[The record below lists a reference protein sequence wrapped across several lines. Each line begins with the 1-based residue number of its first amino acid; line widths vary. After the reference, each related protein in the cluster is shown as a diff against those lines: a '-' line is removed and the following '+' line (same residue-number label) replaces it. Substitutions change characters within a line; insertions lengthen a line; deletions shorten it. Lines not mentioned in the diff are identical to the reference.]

1 MQDATEIIFRPAVP
15 GDARRLAEFQIRAW
29 AENYRDFLP
38 RWTLDQVLVEDRT
51 EAWRMILR
59 APHAHADTEVHLAEW
74 NRTIAGF
81 GAIGR
86 QRSQRLSK
94 LGFGGEIS
102 AIYIAKALQANG
114 LGRRVLARLFRRL
127 REMGETSASLWV
139 IRDNLKARRFL
150 EATGAQLLDP
160 GAGGRYHAMDDV
172 AYGWTKLD
180 PFRLQ
185 RMVRVVSG
193 ADRRGLAARAVS
205 LPMPGFAEV
214 PPKFDGARPA
224 KKERQPINRRSTPPD
239 EQ

>member
-1 MQDATEIIFRPAVP
+1 MQNTPEIIFRPAVP

-29 AENYRDFLP
+29 VENYRDFLP
-38 RWTLDQVLVEDRT
+38 RWTLDQVSVEDRS

-59 APHAHADTEVHLAEW
+59 APQVHSDTEVHLAEC
-74 NRTIAGF
+74 NREIAGF

-86 QRSQRLSK
+86 QRSDRLVG

-102 AIYIAKALQANG
+102 AIYVAKAYQANG
-114 LGRRVLARLFRRL
+114 LGRRILARLFRRL
-127 REMGETSASLWV
+127 KAMGETNASLWV
-139 IRDNLKARRFL
+139 IRDNFKARRFL
-150 EATGAQLLDP
+150 EATGAVLLDP

-185 RMVRVVSG
+185 RAMRDATG
-193 ADRRGLAARAVS
+193 YDRRSLSERSVS
-205 LPMPGFAEV
+205 LPVPEFAEASSDFGMKNTATETS
-214 PPKFDGARPA
+214 PAR
-224 KKERQPINRRSTPPD
+224 RRSSQPD